1 VTVSTT
7 IPAPVQE
14 TAAAPVRFAALRG
27 KVPLPWVTVAVLAV
41 VLAAADVFILVALQ
55 GAVGAIERSQS
66 PFVSWLRYVAML
78 TPVFAVA
85 VVLAFGRAYRTGR
98 RTLGTALLVVLAA
111 TAVAIIVLLLS
122 TAYDY
127 HLQSALLARMQVTHG
142 HSTGVNGTASS
153 VYGDGGWTPEQRD
166 TMLVDVKA
174 FGYGSVLIAGVN
186 VVLVGW
192 IAALG
197 GGRLHRFAGRR

>member
-1 VTVSTT
+1 MSTT
-7 IPAPVQE
+7 IPAPAQD

-27 KVPLPWVTVAVLAV
+27 KVPLPWVTVVALAV
-41 VLAAADVFILVALQ
+41 VLAAADAFILVALQ

-66 PFVSWLRYVAML
+66 PFVSWLRYIAML
-78 TPVFAVA
+78 SPVFGLAI
-85 VVLAFGRAYRTGR
+85 VLAFGRAHRTGR
-98 RTLGTALLVVLAA
+98 RALGTVVWVVLAA
-111 TAVAIIVLLLS
+111 TAVGILVLVVS

-142 HSTGVNGTASS
+142 HATGLSATGDP
-153 VYGDGGWTPEQRD
+153 VYGDAGWTPEQRD

-174 FGYGSVLIAGVN
+174 VGYGSVLIAGAN

-197 GGRLHRFAGRR
+197 GGRLHHVAGRR